1 MLTDSTA
8 VYTHRDTYRL
18 GCCSER
24 AVTRERGETRCP
36 GKLERASVS
45 VFLLLLGG
53 VILTVGA
60 EVLVRG
66 AVSLALAVRI
76 SPLVVGLTVVA
87 FGTSAPELVVSLQSS
102 LRGQSDIAMGNVLG
116 SNIFNV
122 LFILG
127 LSALIT
133 PLVVS
138 RQLVRLEVPLM
149 VALSVGV
156 GGLAWDGRIGRIDG
170 VLLCLG
176 LISYTVWAVLKSR
189 REQRAVQ
196 IDDLPGAEQE
206 TVPGARQLL
215 LQIALVA
222 VGLGLLVLGSRLFTD
237 SAVEIAR
244 RVGVSELVI
253 GLTLVAAGTS
263 LPEVATSVMAAVRG
277 ERDIAVGNV
286 VGSNL
291 FNIMGVLGVTGV
303 AATEG
308 IPVSDAALR
317 LDIPVMIAV
326 AVACLPVF
334 FTGHLISRWEGGV
347 FFAYYFAYTTYLL
360 LAANRSAAG
369 ESFAAV
375 MLTVVV
381 PLTAITLLIGVVR
394 GLRQSPGDA
403 RGD

>member
-1 MLTDSTA
+1 M
-8 VYTHRDTYRL
+8 
-18 GCCSER
+18 
-24 AVTRERGETRCP
+24 
-36 GKLERASVS
+36 
-45 VFLLLLGG
+45 LLLGG

-66 AVSLALAVRI
+66 AVSLALAIRI

-149 VALSVGV
+149 VALSAGV
-156 GGLAWDGRIGRIDG
+156 GALAWDGRIGRIDG
-170 VLLCLG
+170 LLLCLG
-176 LISYTVWAVLKSR
+176 LVSYTVWAIVKSR
-189 REQRAVQ
+189 REQRTVQ
-196 IDDLPGAEQE
+196 TDDSPGAEQG
-206 TVPGARQLL
+206 TSRSAGHLL
-215 LQIALVA
+215 FQIVLVGL
-222 VGLGLLVLGSRLFTD
+222 GLGLLVLGSRLFTD
-237 SAVEIAR
+237 AAVAIAR
-244 RVGVSELVI
+244 SAGVSELVI

-263 LPEVATSVMAAVRG
+263 LPEVATSVMAAIRR

-291 FNIMGVLGVTGV
+291 FNLMGVLGIAGV
-303 AATEG
+303 AAAEG
-308 IPVSDAALR
+308 ISVSDAALR
-317 LDIPVMIAV
+317 LDVPVMIAV
-326 AVACLPVF
+326 AIACLPVF

-347 FFAYYFAYTTYLL
+347 FFAYYFAYTAYLL
-360 LAANRSAAG
+360 LEANRSAAG
-369 ESFAAV
+369 ESFAMV

-381 PLTAITLLIGVVR
+381 PLTVLTLLIGVAR
-394 GLRQSPGDA
+394 SLRQRSDDA
-403 RGD
+403 AAA